1 MKTIGI
7 FEAKTTLPSVC
18 AEIARTGE
26 PVLVSRR
33 GKPFVMI
40 SPPPPAVLN
49 ERPDI
54 HTAWKEWT
62 VCHGDT
68 PDEFPEVWRMRQD
81 RRESPF
87 AED

>member
-40 SPPPPAVLN
+40 SPPPPSVLN

-54 HTAWKEWT
+54 HTAWKAWEEPEGE
-62 VCHGDT
+62 GDF
-68 PDEFPEVWRMRQD
+68 PDVGRMRQD

-87 AED
+87 AHD